1 MARFCLLANSE
12 EYQPDSFDM
21 AEDTAG
27 REHCLTVTDTV
38 YAASL
43 RAAQQRK
50 QKNYPDQAI
59 AAARNAYAE
68 LTREYRR
75 RSAAG
80 HSFTIMELDRVYRDV
95 LDEYGIDDP
104 YLEIKQQENER
115 AVKLFAG
122 LVAEHDLLSGEPLIR
137 KLTAGIFAGNLFDL
151 GTVATLNH
159 YQAKGA
165 GFHRQIETLPE
176 RPWLID
182 DYDCWI
188 EFLTQDA
195 VPRRVMYFVD
205 NAGADFVLGCV
216 PLVRYLADC
225 GAKVVLA
232 ANDQACFNDMTAQEC
247 RDVLAMLAREDES
260 LDKLLDRGSIEVVVT
275 GGNYPQIDF
284 ANLSDQCNEAA
295 EDCGLLILEGM
306 GRSLESNLHTRFLC
320 PTLKIAVVKD
330 KWLAGRLGG
339 RLFDLVC
346 RFELAEMSP
355 IN

>member
-1 MARFCLLANSE
+1 
-12 EYQPDSFDM
+12 M
-21 AEDTAG
+21 AEDASG
-27 REHCLTVTDTV
+27 REHCLAVTDTV
-38 YAASL
+38 YAATL
-43 RAAQQRK
+43 GAAQQRK
-50 QKNYPDQAI
+50 QRNYPDQAI
-59 AAARNAYAE
+59 DAARSAYAE

-80 HSFTIMELDRVYRDV
+80 QCFTIMELDRVYRDV

-122 LVAEHDLLSGEPLIR
+122 LVAEHDLWSGEPLIR

-151 GTVATLNH
+151 GTVETLNH
-159 YQAKGA
+159 YKINGA
-165 GFHRQIETLPE
+165 GFHQQIETLPE

-182 DYDCWI
+182 DYDRWC
-188 EFLTQDA
+188 EFLTQRA
-195 VPRRVMYFVD
+195 VPGRLMYFVD

-216 PLVRYLADC
+216 PLVRHLADC
-225 GAKVVLA
+225 GAKVILA
-232 ANDQACFNDMTAQEC
+232 ANDKPCFNDMTVQEC
-247 RDVLAMLAREDES
+247 QEVLTMLAREDEK
-260 LDKLLDRGSIEVVVT
+260 LGKLLARGSIEVIGT
-275 GGNYPQIDF
+275 GGGYPQVDL
-284 ANLSDQCNEAA
+284 ANLSDRCNDAA
-295 EDCGLLILEGM
+295 GDCELLILEGM
-306 GRSLESNLHTRFLC
+306 GRALESNLHTRFLC

-346 RFELAEMSP
+346 RFELAGKSP

>member
-1 MARFCLLANSE
+1 MERFCLLANRD

-21 AEDTAG
+21 ADDASG

-38 YAASL
+38 YAATL

-50 QKNYPDQAI
+50 QRNYPDQAI
-59 AAARNAYAE
+59 DAARSAYAE

-80 HSFTIMELDRVYRDV
+80 QSFTILELDRVYRDV
-95 LDEYGIDDP
+95 LDEYEIDDP

-159 YQAKGA
+159 YQANGA
-165 GFHRQIETLPE
+165 GFHQQITTLPE

-182 DYDCWI
+182 DYDRWC
-188 EFLTQDA
+188 EFLTQGTA
-195 VPRRVMYFVD
+195 PARVMYFVD

-216 PLVRYLADC
+216 PLVRHLADC
-225 GAKVVLA
+225 GAKVILA
-232 ANDQACFNDMTAQEC
+232 ANDQACFNDITLPEC
-247 RDVLAMLAREDES
+247 QDVLARLAREDE
-260 LDKLLDRGSIEVVVT
+260 LLGKLLARGSIEVVVT
-275 GGNYPQIDF
+275 GSDYPQIDF
-284 ANLSDQCNEAA
+284 ANLSAQCNEAA
-295 EDCGLLILEGM
+295 GDCELLILEGM

-320 PTLKIAVVKD
+320 PALKIAVVKD

-346 RFELAEMSP
+346 RFELA
-355 IN
+355 